1 MTRTAGAPIGCQRP
15 SRFWGL
21 GCPKIYHEV
30 EDTLV
35 IDWYNATQGRLPGP
49 VRAGVAHLWFEVI
62 HPFDDGNGRVGRAI
76 ADQALSQDLGFPTL
90 GCLATAIEQNK
101 KAYYQELANAS
112 RGDGNIQ
119 PWLDFFTKMAVDAQQ
134 IALKQVD
141 FILDKA
147 RFFGRFSGKLNAR
160 QQ

>member
-1 MTRTAGAPIGCQRP
+1 M
-15 SRFWGL
+15 
-21 GCPKIYHEV
+21 
-30 EDTLV
+30 
-35 IDWYNATQGRLPGP
+35 
-49 VRAGVAHLWFEVI
+49 AHLWFEVI

-141 FILDKA
+141 CK
-147 RFFGRFSGKLNAR
+147 R
-160 QQ
+160 QRISPLAAY